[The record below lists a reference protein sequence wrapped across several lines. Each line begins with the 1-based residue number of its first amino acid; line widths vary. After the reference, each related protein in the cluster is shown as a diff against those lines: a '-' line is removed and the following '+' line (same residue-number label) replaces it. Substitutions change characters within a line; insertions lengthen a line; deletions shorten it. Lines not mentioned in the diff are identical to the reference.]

1 MARTTNVPST
11 TNHVL
16 EADAIIPAK
25 ELLVM
30 TPLEYEEYSKAK
42 GTIMGRRPDQKTEL
56 TTQELR
62 VLINENWTPEQ
73 VKEKH
78 GIDDE
83 ELKQVVW
90 KLSKEEQRD
99 KPIRFGKA

>member
-1 MARTTNVPST
+1 MARTANVPST
-11 TNHVL
+11 NELV
-16 EADAIIPAK
+16 EGEIVPVK

-30 TPLEYEEYSKAK
+30 TPLEYAEYSKAK
-42 GTIMGRRPDQKTEL
+42 GTIMGRKPDQKTKL
-56 TTQELR
+56 TTDELR
-62 VLINENWTPEQ
+62 VLINDGWTAEE
-73 VKEKH
+73 VKDKH

-99 KPIRFGKA
+99 KPIKFGK